1 MTAYFVPYMYL
12 RIAHWWKL
20 VLLTIPSEN
29 LRIYSLFCN
38 LWLASLIQ
46 RNERYERP
54 VKLCIQVSSCTIDWY
69 DPFCIGIFSLH
80 SLGLQ
85 VKENCLVYK
94 EIQHVGPNN
103 INVLCLLRFFE
114 FCVLLVCVLRMCI
127 DVYICV
133 FVVCIFRTLRFSKF
147 VLKVEYLAKLFTEVE
162 VVSEGHLPL
171 ANPTLVICFFFFSIY
186 LYIYIYLNSDII

>member
-1 MTAYFVPYMYL
+1 MIVRLILETSFFFFKITRWYGMFECFGVSVFRCSGVRFSGVPDFKICLARLKESNMADGEGFKEMTAYFLPYMYL

-103 INVLCLLRFFE
+103 INERI
-114 FCVLLVCVLRMCI
+114 M
-127 DVYICV
+127 
-133 FVVCIFRTLRFSKF
+133 
-147 VLKVEYLAKLFTEVE
+147 LA
-162 VVSEGHLPL
+162 
-171 ANPTLVICFFFFSIY
+171 
-186 LYIYIYLNSDII
+186 